1 MLPFCTCRHFMLLA
15 RRVEAGRDHRFS
27 GIFEPAVP
35 LYASAYC
42 HFMGKGTRINDL
54 LHRTGDSDVQVALKM
69 AFSCRRTHAPT
80 RRLHPASRGFSRM
93 LENSSETTNAL

>member
-1 MLPFCTCRHFMLLA
+1 MLLA

-42 HFMGKGTRINDL
+42 HFMGKGT
-54 LHRTGDSDVQVALKM
+54 KK
-69 AFSCRRTHAPT
+69 AP
-80 RRLHPASRGFSRM
+80 
-93 LENSSETTNAL
+93 

>member
-1 MLPFCTCRHFMLLA
+1 MLLA

-42 HFMGKGTRINDL
+42 HFMGKGTLCDL
-54 LHRTGDSDVQVALKM
+54 NHKVAVRQLYGLFVDHLIK
-69 AFSCRRTHAPT
+69 RKNRV
-80 RRLHPASRGFSRM
+80 
-93 LENSSETTNAL
+93 

>member
-1 MLPFCTCRHFMLLA
+1 MLLA

-42 HFMGKGTRINDL
+42 HFMGKGTVHFAVFLPFRSRERCDEVRAM
-54 LHRTGDSDVQVALKM
+54 HRTGRMNSYLLFQGRLFPVGLLRLIFQVR
-69 AFSCRRTHAPT
+69 SV
-80 RRLHPASRGFSRM
+80 S
-93 LENSSETTNAL
+93 